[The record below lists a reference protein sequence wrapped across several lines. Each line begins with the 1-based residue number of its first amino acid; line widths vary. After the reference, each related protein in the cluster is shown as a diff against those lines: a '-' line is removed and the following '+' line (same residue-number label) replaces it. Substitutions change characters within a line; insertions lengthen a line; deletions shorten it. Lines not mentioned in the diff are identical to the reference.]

1 MLSYPKISESAF
13 NVNDLSEEIHHHRGL
28 ILGDLFR
35 EAVLSH
41 QEILLNQDL
50 GGRYQR
56 KQIEASFA
64 CPVCNGRNFTRKGRR
79 QRVYKCVFGKIE
91 VFVLQVMCSSC
102 GHRFCPY
109 KDTIGLSFIDRISQ
123 GLIARQMDLT
133 CHIPYAKAQNFIRL
147 CLDTAVS
154 PVTVRKAVD
163 RKADQIRSQPV
174 SAKDRVV
181 FEDSTKVKAGDKD
194 RGLSIHLA
202 ITAKPGYTL
211 NGRPRIWKR
220 FLFLKTG
227 NADAI
232 KESLKS
238 LNAKAIVHDGDMDLT
253 GCAPLIQRCLW
264 HLPRQLKHFLWMDG
278 LDLEARK
285 AYVNELIEALHYS
298 ASVQAMK
305 QGYRKVINRL
315 KKNNLEHSAV
325 HLTNAFNEITIARQ
339 NKLPY
344 PTTSPVE
351 REMREINRRADV
363 GVRWSEKGIENLLLV
378 KTYNKF
384 T

>member
-1 MLSYPKISESAF
+1 MLSYQKISETIF
-13 NVNDLSEEIHHHRGL
+13 NVNDLSEEIHHNRDL
-28 ILGDLFR
+28 ILGDIFR

-41 QEILLNQDL
+41 QEALLKQDL
-50 GGRYQR
+50 GDRYQR
-56 KQIEASFA
+56 KRIEAGFA
-64 CPVCNGRNFTRKGRR
+64 CPDCGCRKFTRKGKR
-79 QRVYKCVFGKIE
+79 QRVYKCVIGKIK
-91 VFVLQVMCSSC
+91 VFLLQVKCSSC
-102 GHRFCPY
+102 EHRFCPY
-109 KDTIGLSFIDRISQ
+109 KDLVGLAFSERISK
-123 GLIARQMDLT
+123 GLIERQMDLT
-133 CHIPYAKAQNFIRL
+133 CHIPYGKAQNFIRL

-154 PVTVRKAVD
+154 PVTVRKSID

-174 SAKDRVV
+174 TAKDRVV

-194 RGLSIHLA
+194 RGESIHLA
-202 ITAKPGYTL
+202 IAAKPYYTL
-211 NGRPRIWKR
+211 NGRPRMWKR

-227 NADAI
+227 KADSI
-232 KESLKS
+232 KETLKS

-278 LDLEARK
+278 LDFEARK
-285 AYVNELIEALHYS
+285 PYVKELIEVLYHS
-298 ASVQAMK
+298 PSVQAMK

-315 KKNNLEHSAV
+315 KKNNLDHSAV
-325 HLTNAFNEITIARQ
+325 HLTNAFNEITVARQ

-363 GVRWSEKGIENLLLV
+363 GVRWSVEGVENLLLV

>member
-1 MLSYPKISESAF
+1 MLSYQKITESVF
-13 NVNDLSEEIHHHRGL
+13 NVNDLSEEIHHNRTS
-28 ILGDLFR
+28 ILGGIFR

-41 QEILLNQDL
+41 QETLLSQDL

-56 KQIEASFA
+56 KRIEASFA
-64 CPVCNGRNFTRKGRR
+64 CPVCNGRSFTRKGKRR
-79 QRVYKCVFGKIE
+79 RVYKCVFSKIT
-91 VFVLQVMCSSC
+91 VFLLQVKCSSC

-109 KDTIGLSFIDRISQ
+109 KDSIGLSYIDRISQ

-133 CHIPYAKAQNFIRL
+133 CHVPYAKAQDFIRL

-163 RKADQIRSQPV
+163 RKAEQIRSQPV
-174 SAKDRVV
+174 TAKDRVV
-181 FEDSTKVKAGDKD
+181 YEDSTKVKAGDKD
-194 RGLSIHLA
+194 RGVSIHLA
-202 ITAKPGYTL
+202 ITAKPDYTS
-211 NGRPRIWKR
+211 NGRPRMWKR
-220 FLFLKTG
+220 FLFLRTG
-227 NADAI
+227 KADAI

-278 LDLEARK
+278 LDVEARK
-285 AYVNELIEALHYS
+285 PYVKELIEVLYHS
-298 ASVQAMK
+298 SSVQTMK
-305 QGYRKVINRL
+305 QGYKKVINRL
-315 KKNNLEHSAV
+315 KKNNLDHSAV
-325 HLTNAFNEITIARQ
+325 HLTNAFNEVTIARQ

-344 PTTSPVE
+344 PTTSPVK

-363 GVRWSEKGIENLLLV
+363 GVRWSAKGIENLLLV
-378 KTYNKF
+378 KTHNKF